1 MSDSKEEVLRCLAEY
16 QNVNIYTSSIVD
28 VVIVALATVAYITI
42 VAYYLD
48 GLTIKNHVF
57 KPTKIK
63 VLPSR
68 RCVLSMVIM
77 SYLSTP
83 QLKLDLNMK
92 VSFLNKISKHQTK
105 KLFKNL
111 HHQKLNIP
119 YNFFHRHNV

>member
-28 VVIVALATVAYITI
+28 VVIVALATVAYIT
-42 VAYYLD
+42 
-48 GLTIKNHVF
+48 
-57 KPTKIK
+57 KIK
-63 VLPSR
+63 VLPSM

-83 QLKLDLNMK
+83 QLRLDLNMK